1 VIDRRFS
8 FFRNGTDA
16 YRSTLRNDDMTLPT
30 PEQFA
35 ATQKAGLEALF
46 GLTNK
51 AFEGAVKLAELN
63 IETARAAIAEG
74 QEHAQRTL
82 SAKDPQGFFALQA
95 GFAQPAADKA
105 IAYGRN
111 VYAIVSAAQTE
122 FAQAAQSQIEQQQ
135 HAVQSFI
142 DNAAKNAPAGS
153 ETAVAAFKSAITAAQ
168 GAYESVNKAAKQAAE
183 MAETNFEAVTK
194 AASKAAA
201 QATRT
206 AKQTA

>member
-1 VIDRRFS
+1 
-8 FFRNGTDA
+8 
-16 YRSTLRNDDMTLPT
+16 MTLPT

-95 GFAQPAADKA
+95 GFAQPAAEKA
-105 IAYGRN
+105 LAYGRN
-111 VYAIVSAAQTE
+111 VYAIVSAANTD
-122 FAQAAQSQIEQQQ
+122 FTQAAQSQFEQQQ
-135 HAVQSFI
+135 QAVQSLI
-142 DNAAKNAPAGS
+142 DSAAKNAPAGS

-183 MAETNFEAVTK
+183 MAESNFEAVTK

-201 QATRT
+201 QAARG
-206 AKQTA
+206 AKQAA